1 MSDTPPGPSSS
12 DKRTNLGRGLA
23 ALLGE
28 EADDYENL
36 DKLRSS
42 KQVPIAR
49 LHPSRVQPRT
59 RFDEEP
65 LDSLTA
71 SIRAQGILQPIL
83 VRRHPDRPSDFEIVA
98 GERRWRAAQ
107 KAQLHEVPVVIRE
120 LDDSTALELAI
131 VENVQRQDL
140 NPLEEAEG
148 YRRLMEEFNHSQEEL
163 ARLIGKSRPHIANTL
178 RLLNLPD
185 GVRSYLEDGRLTAG
199 HGRALLGA
207 AEPES
212 LAARVAEKG
221 LSVRETER
229 LAGETKAPTAKQ
241 RPTADPRTQ
250 EKDADTLALERDLST
265 MLGLRVT
272 IDLRGQGGT
281 LGIHYNT
288 LEQLDDVLHR
298 LSQSEAPPEEL
309 PLDDGPEQDG
319 PGSETPEQD
328 EQEQRQGEDA
338 RED

>member
-1 MSDTPPGPSSS
+1 VSDTPPDNP

-28 EADDYENL
+28 EGDDDYGSL

-42 KQVPIAR
+42 KQVPIER

-59 RFDEEP
+59 RFDEEA
-65 LDSLTA
+65 LDTLA
-71 SIRAQGILQPIL
+71 DSIREQGILQPIL
-83 VRRHPDRPSDFEIVA
+83 VRRHPERPSDYEIVA

-148 YRRLMEEFNHSQEEL
+148 YRRLMEEFGHSQEAL

-185 GVRSYLEDGRLTAG
+185 GVREYLSDGRLSAG

-207 AEPES
+207 EEPEK
-212 LAARVAEKG
+212 LASNVVAKG
-221 LSVRETER
+221 LSVRETEK
-229 LAGETKAPTAKQ
+229 LAGAAKGIESKPRPRGAAKAA
-241 RPTADPRTQ
+241 AQ
-250 EKDADTLALERDLST
+250 EKDADTLALERDLSA
-265 MLGLRVT
+265 MLGLKVT
-272 IDLRGQGGT
+272 IEIRGEGGT
-281 LGIHYNT
+281 LAIHYNT

-298 LSQSEAPPEEL
+298 LNQAVPKPAA
-309 PLDDGPEQDG
+309 EQD
-319 PGSETPEQD
+319 
-328 EQEQRQGEDA
+328 
-338 RED
+338 

>member
-1 MSDTPPGPSSS
+1 MSDTPPGPSGS

-71 SIRAQGILQPIL
+71 SIREQGILQPIL

-178 RLLNLPD
+178 RLLNLPE
-185 GVRSYLEDGRLTAG
+185 GVRSYLEDGRLSAG

-229 LAGETKAPTAKQ
+229 LAGETKAPSSKQ
-241 RPTADPRTQ
+241 RSSGGARPQ

-309 PLDDGPEQDG
+309 PLEDGPEAEGTDQK
-319 PGSETPEQD
+319 PGEET
-328 EQEQRQGEDA
+328 QEA
-338 RED
+338 

>member
-1 MSDTPPGPSSS
+1 MSDTPPGPSGS

-71 SIRAQGILQPIL
+71 SIREQGILQPIL

-148 YRRLMEEFNHSQEEL
+148 YRRLMDEFNHSQEEL

-178 RLLNLPD
+178 RLLNLPE
-185 GVRSYLEDGRLTAG
+185 GVRSYLEDGRLSAG
-199 HGRALLGA
+199 HGRALLGS

-229 LAGETKAPTAKQ
+229 LAGETKASSSKQ
-241 RPTADPRTQ
+241 RSSGGARPQ

-298 LSQSEAPPEEL
+298 LSQSEAPHEEL
-309 PLDDGPEQDG
+309 PLEDGPEAEGTDQK
-319 PGSETPEQD
+319 PGEET
-328 EQEQRQGEDA
+328 QEA
-338 RED
+338 

>member
-71 SIRAQGILQPIL
+71 SIREQGILQPIL

-185 GVRSYLEDGRLTAG
+185 GVRSYLEDGRLSAG

-229 LAGETKAPTAKQ
+229 LASETKAPTAKQ
-241 RPTADPRTQ
+241 RPTASPRNQ
-250 EKDADTLALERDLST
+250 EKDADTLALERDLSS

-298 LSQSEAPPEEL
+298 LSQSETPPEEL

-319 PGSETPEQD
+319 LGSETPEQN
-328 EQEQRQGEDA
+328 EQEQGEEG